1 MSEQD
6 IILLVCCIYHIFSTP
21 QNKDIVRTKKPQ
33 QHREA
38 LTLTMALSQ
47 FVAMRQGKTRH
58 PAFFGVCSK
67 RGQVYLRFQP
77 CLKR

>member
-1 MSEQD
+1 MGEYD
-6 IILLVCCIYHIFSTP
+6 INLPVHSVYHISSTP

-38 LTLTMALSQ
+38 LALTMALSQ

-58 PAFFGVCSK
+58 PAFFGVC
-67 RGQVYLRFQP
+67 
-77 CLKR
+77 LKRDHIYSQ